1 MMRNLLLLVL
11 FIPFLSFSQE
21 ITVSGNVKSSSDV
34 LLGVNVIEKGTS
46 NGTTTDVDG
55 NYSIKVNQ
63 GATLVFSYLGYKS
76 KEIEVNGRQ
85 TINVTLE
92 EDASQLDEVVIKGF
106 DNVIGQARRRAESV
120 QSIPESV
127 VTFTAKDIEVKGISN
142 VQTFADQIPNVNF
155 TTSQNVGNNFI
166 TVRGISQVRNGD
178 APIAFV
184 IDGVTL
190 PDANLLNQEL
200 FDVALI
206 EVVKGPQGALYGKN
220 AIAGAINIVTNQPT
234 NNFKN
239 KVKVGYGNG
248 NLLQTQ
254 LSSSG
259 PLVKDK
265 LFYRVSGSYKK
276 GDGLLN
282 NVTLDEA
289 HFA

>member
-1 MMRNLLLLVL
+1 MIRNLLLLIL
-11 FIPFLSFSQE
+11 FVPFLSFSQE
-21 ITVSGNVKSSSDV
+21 ITVSGKVKSSSDV

-63 GATLVFSYLGYKS
+63 GATLVFSYLGYKT
-76 KEIEVNGRQ
+76 KEIPVNGKSS
-85 TINVTLE
+85 IDVYLE

-155 TTSQNVGNNFI
+155 TTSQNIGNNFI
-166 TVRGISQVRNGD
+166 TVRGISQIRNGD

-265 LFYRVSGSYKK
+265 LFIVFQVRTKK
-276 GDGLLN
+276 
-282 NVTLDEA
+282 VMVY
-289 HFA
+289 